1 MRKWIAALLLIVF
14 LVMPVSAMEFTAP
27 AAPESAMPYMPEEQ
41 ETFLQGLLYIVKQAI
56 FTTKPEIKYA
66 SGICLSIVAIVLL
79 LGLSGIMSKSAAGNI
94 RLTGAVAIGVLLLS
108 PANTM
113 IQLGAETVT
122 DISEYGKL
130 LIPVMT
136 AAIAA
141 QGGATSST
149 ALYAGTVFF
158 NSLLSTIIVKLLI
171 PSLYIYLCLSVACCA
186 IDQEMLKQIRNF
198 FKNTMTWILK
208 TVLYVFTGYMTITGV
223 ISGTVDS
230 SALKAAKLA
239 ISGSVPVVGGILSDA
254 SETILVSA
262 GVMKNSAGIYGIFAT
277 LAICIGPF
285 LNIGMQYILLK
296 LTAGVCNIFDYE
308 PAETLIKDFSSGM
321 GLVLAA
327 TGTVCIM
334 LLISLVCFMK
344 GMNI

>member
-1 MRKWIAALLLIVF
+1 MRKWITAILLISF
-14 LVMPVSAMEFTAP
+14 LVMPVCAMEFTAP
-27 AAPESAMPYMPEEQ
+27 TAPESAMPYMPEEQ
-41 ETFLQGLLYIVKQAI
+41 ETFLQGLLYILKQAI
-56 FTTKPEIKYA
+56 FSTKPEIKNA
-66 SGICLSIVAIVLL
+66 SGICLSVIALVLL
-79 LGLSGIMSKSAAGNI
+79 LSLTGIMSKSAAGNI
-94 RLTGAVAIGVLLLS
+94 RLTGAVAIGVLLLG

-141 QGGATSST
+141 QGGASSST
-149 ALYAGTVFF
+149 ALYAGTIFF
-158 NSLLSTIIVKLLI
+158 NSLLTTVIVKLLI
-171 PSLYIYLCLSVACCA
+171 PALYIYLCLSVACCA
-186 IDQEMLKQIRNF
+186 IDQEMLKQIRDF
-198 FKNTMTWILK
+198 VKNTMTWILK
-208 TVLYVFTGYMTITGV
+208 TVLYIFTGYMTITGV
-223 ISGTVDS
+223 ITGTVDS

-262 GVMKNSAGIYGIFAT
+262 GVMKNAAGIYGIFAT
-277 LAICIGPF
+277 LAICLGPF
-285 LNIGMQYILLK
+285 LNIGVQYLLLK
-296 LTAGVCNIFDYE
+296 LTAGVCGIFDYK
-308 PAETLIKDFSSGM
+308 PTETLIKDFSSGM